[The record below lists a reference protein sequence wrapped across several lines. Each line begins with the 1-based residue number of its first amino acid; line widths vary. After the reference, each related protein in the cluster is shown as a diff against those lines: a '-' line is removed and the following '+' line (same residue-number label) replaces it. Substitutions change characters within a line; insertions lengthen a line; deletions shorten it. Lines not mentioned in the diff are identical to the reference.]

1 MDERS
6 PNYRARPWLRVIAMI
21 LKGSQRGGSKQ
32 LAAHLLKMH
41 DNEHVEVHELRGFL
55 SDDLH
60 AALHEIYAVSRG
72 TRAKQFLFSL
82 SLNPPG
88 HEHVPIEAFE
98 AAIED
103 AEKSLG
109 LEGQPRAVVFHE
121 KNGRRHAHVV
131 WSRIDTEQM
140 KAINMPHFKLKL
152 REVSRDLY
160 LVNGWQMPRGLVN
173 SRERDPRNFNR
184 AEWEQAKRAKQDP
197 KALKAL
203 FQECWASSD
212 SSKAFAQSLQARGYT
227 LAHGDRRGHVAV
239 DFRGE
244 VYAISKWAGVRTK
257 DVRGKLGE
265 AVELP
270 SIEQAKAMIASRM
283 TDMLRNHVAKAEIAH
298 QKQTAMLA
306 FQKSQIVERQ
316 RQERSVLETSQ
327 QKRWSKET
335 NERASR
341 LNKGVRGLWDRL
353 TGQHEKQARE
363 NDCEALLA
371 LRRDRQEKDNLIERH
386 LDERHSYHQIAR
398 EARDTHAKDM
408 EQLHCD
414 IADYM
419 RVGVDKKPLNVL
431 EQFHEVN
438 KQPSISPQRPS
449 KDRGPT
455 RGH

>member
-1 MDERS
+1 
-6 PNYRARPWLRVIAMI
+6 MI

-32 LAAHLLKMH
+32 LATHLLKMH
-41 DNEHVEVHELRGFL
+41 DNEHVEIHELRGFL

-82 SLNPPG
+82 SLNPPE
-88 HEHVPIEAFE
+88 HERVAVETFE

-131 WSRIDTEQM
+131 WSRIDIEQM

-160 LVNGWQMPRGLVN
+160 LLNGWQMPRGLLN
-173 SRERDPRNFNR
+173 SRERDPRNFTR

-197 KALKAL
+197 KALKSL
-203 FQECWASSD
+203 FQECWANSD
-212 SSKAFAQSLQARGYT
+212 STKAFAQSLQARGYT
-227 LAHGDRRGHVAV
+227 LARGDRRGHVAV

-244 VYAISKWAGVRTK
+244 VYAVSKWVGVRTK
-257 DVRGKLGE
+257 EIRAKLGE
-265 AVELP
+265 TEELP
-270 SIEQAKAMIASRM
+270 STEQAKTMIASRM
-283 TDMLRNHVAKAEIAH
+283 TDMLRDHVAKAEIAH
-298 QKQTAMLA
+298 QKRTATLA

-316 RQERSVLETSQ
+316 RKERSILETRH

-335 NERASR
+335 SERASR

-353 TGQHEKQARE
+353 IGRYENQVRD
-363 NDCEALLA
+363 NDCEALIS
-371 LRRDRQEKDNLIERH
+371 LRRDRQEKDNLIEHH
-386 LDERHSYHQIAR
+386 LDERQNYHQLAR
-398 EARDTHAKDM
+398 QTLGTHAKDI
-408 EQLHCD
+408 EQLHRD
-414 IADYM
+414 IAEYIQM
-419 RVGVDKKPLNVL
+419 STDKQLSLL
-431 EQFHEVN
+431 EQFHEASK
-438 KQPSISPQRPS
+438 KQSIVQHSPS
-449 KDRGPT
+449 KNGGPT
-455 RGH
+455 RGL

>member
-1 MDERS
+1 
-6 PNYRARPWLRVIAMI
+6 MI

-32 LAAHLLKMH
+32 LATHLLKMH

-82 SLNPPG
+82 SLNPPE
-88 HEHVPIEAFE
+88 HENVPVEAFE
-98 AAIED
+98 TAIKD
-103 AEKSLG
+103 AEKTLG

-152 REVSRDLY
+152 REVSRNLY
-160 LVNGWQMPRGLVN
+160 LINGWQMPRGLVN
-173 SRERDPRNFNR
+173 SRERDSRNFTR

-212 SSKAFAQSLQARGYT
+212 STKAFARSLQARGYT
-227 LAHGDRRGHVAV
+227 LARGDRRGHVAV

-244 VYAISKWAGVRTK
+244 VYAISKWVGVKTK
-257 DVRGKLGE
+257 EVRGKLG
-265 AVELP
+265 VVDELP
-270 SIEQAKAMIASRM
+270 STEQAKVMIASRM

-298 QKQTAMLA
+298 QKQTATLA

-316 RQERSVLETSQ
+316 RKERSVLETSH

-341 LNKGVRGLWDRL
+341 LNKGFKGLWDRL
-353 TGQHEKQARE
+353 TGRYEKQARE

-371 LRRDRQEKDNLIERH
+371 MQRDRQEKDSLIERH
-386 LDERHSYHQIAR
+386 LDERQNYHKLAR
-398 EARDTHAKDM
+398 QTGDTHAKDM
-408 EQLHCD
+408 EQLHSD
-414 IADYM
+414 IAEYM
-419 RVGVDKKPLNVL
+419 QMGAEKQPANVF
-431 EQFHEVN
+431 EQFTEAS
-438 KQPSISPQRPS
+438 KQQTTMLQRS
-449 KDRGPT
+449 TKDQGPT
-455 RGH
+455 RGR

>member
-1 MDERS
+1 
-6 PNYRARPWLRVIAMI
+6 MI

-32 LAAHLLKMH
+32 LATHLLKMH

-88 HEHVPIEAFE
+88 HEHVPVEAFE

-121 KNGRRHAHVV
+121 KHGRRHAHVV

-152 REVSRDLY
+152 REVSRNLY
-160 LVNGWQMPRGLVN
+160 LVNGWEMPRGLLN
-173 SRERDPRNFNR
+173 SHERDPRNFTR

-203 FQECWASSD
+203 FQECWARSD
-212 SSKAFAQSLQARGYT
+212 STKAFAQSLQARGDT

-244 VYAISKWAGVRTK
+244 VYAISKWVGVRTK
-257 DVRGKLGE
+257 EVRGKLGD
-265 AVELP
+265 ADELP
-270 SIEQAKAMIASRM
+270 STEQAKTMIASHM
-283 TDMLRNHVAKAEIAH
+283 TDMLRNHVEKAEIAH
-298 QKQTAMLA
+298 QKQAATLA
-306 FQKSQIVERQ
+306 FQKSQIVESQ
-316 RQERSVLETSQ
+316 RKERSVLETSH
-327 QKRWSKET
+327 QKRWTKET

-341 LNKGVRGLWDRL
+341 LNKGFRGLWDRL
-353 TGQHEKQARE
+353 TGRYEKQARE

-371 LRRDRQEKDNLIERH
+371 MRRDRQEKDNLIERH
-386 LDERHSYHQIAR
+386 LDERHNYHQLATQT
-398 EARDTHAKDM
+398 RDAHAKEM
-408 EQLHCD
+408 EQLHRD
-414 IADYM
+414 IAEYTQM
-419 RVGVDKKPLNVL
+419 GEDKTPSVL
-431 EQFHEVN
+431 EQFREVN
-438 KQPSISPQRPS
+438 NQPRIAS
-449 KDRGPT
+449 KWMPKDNGPIRG
-455 RGH
+455 R